1 MTTKVV
7 LANVQVLT
15 AGTRM
20 EQDQKDGKPVQVT
33 VVTMSVSPEQA
44 ERLALASTEGKIQLA
59 LRNPLDQSTPAT
71 PGIKQAGPARPRE
84 GSGARADHRVG
95 QAEGRPGGHGG
106 DGTGGVRSH
115 CRNDSR
121 RRAQDGSR
129 EMTTDISR
137 TTHSELESEDLN
149 MLAAH
154 TTQFWRSRPLQGRR
168 PAAFFAALVVYIIV
182 ILVAAPQAQ
191 QPQVFTPTNT
201 ASATV
206 VRDAVSGSEIDLMV
220 GRSTVLNVG
229 ATIARVSLTVPDI
242 ADAMVTAPSQ
252 LLIHGKKPGTISL
265 FVWDKAGAIS
275 TFEVKVRRDLSPLV
289 AHIKQLFPGE
299 DITVLGSGNDV
310 VISGTVSTKYVMEK
324 AADVAGGYVEK
335 KENVV
340 NMLKQQEGVA
350 SNQVMLRVRFA
361 EVSRSA
367 MQELG
372 ASLFA
377 NGSGTSNQWFGR
389 TAPPGVPSP

>member
-1 MTTKVV
+1 MK
-7 LANVQVLT
+7 
-15 AGTRM
+15 
-20 EQDQKDGKPVQVT
+20 
-33 VVTMSVSPEQA
+33 
-44 ERLALASTEGKIQLA
+44 
-59 LRNPLDQSTPAT
+59 
-71 PGIKQAGPARPRE
+71 
-84 GSGARADHRVG
+84 
-95 QAEGRPGGHGG
+95 
-106 DGTGGVRSH
+106 
-115 CRNDSR
+115 
-121 RRAQDGSR
+121 
-129 EMTTDISR
+129 TDFSR

-191 QPQVFTPTNT
+191 QPPVFTPTNA

-206 VRDAVSGSEIDLMV
+206 VRDAASGSEIELMV

-229 ATIARVSLTVPDI
+229 ATISRVSLTVPDI

-265 FVWDKAGAIS
+265 FVWDKGGAIS
-275 TFEVKVRRDLSPLV
+275 TFEVKVRRDLSPLI
-289 AHIKQLFPGE
+289 AHMKQLFPGE
-299 DITVLGSGNDV
+299 DITVLGSGTDV
-310 VISGTVSTKYVMEK
+310 VISGTVTTKYVMEK

-372 ASLFA
+372 VEQSVVRPYGASRSARAGLRFRA
-377 NGSGTSNQWFGR
+377 GPRLQR
-389 TAPPGVPSP
+389 LPEPVRVQR

>member
-1 MTTKVV
+1 
-7 LANVQVLT
+7 
-15 AGTRM
+15 
-20 EQDQKDGKPVQVT
+20 
-33 VVTMSVSPEQA
+33 
-44 ERLALASTEGKIQLA
+44 
-59 LRNPLDQSTPAT
+59 
-71 PGIKQAGPARPRE
+71 
-84 GSGARADHRVG
+84 
-95 QAEGRPGGHGG
+95 
-106 DGTGGVRSH
+106 
-115 CRNDSR
+115 
-121 RRAQDGSR
+121 
-129 EMTTDISR
+129 MTTDLSR

-154 TTQFWRSRPLQGRR
+154 TNRFWRSRPLQGRR
-168 PAAFFAALVVYIIV
+168 PAAFFAALAVYIIV

-191 QPQVFTPTNT
+191 QPQIFNPTAT
-201 ASATV
+201 ASATAI
-206 VRDAVSGSEIDLMV
+206 RDAVSGSEIDLMV

-229 ATIARVSLTVPDI
+229 MTIARVSLTVPDI

-289 AHIKQLFPGE
+289 AHMKQLFPGE
-299 DITVLGSGNDV
+299 DITVLGSGTDV
-310 VISGTVSTKYVMEK
+310 IISGTVTTKYVMDK
-324 AADVAGGYVEK
+324 AADMAEGYVEK

-340 NMLKQQEGVA
+340 NMLKQQVGVA

-377 NGSGTSNQWFGR
+377 NGSGSSNQWFGR
-389 TAPPGVPSP
+389 TAPPGVPAPNSKMESSSSATS